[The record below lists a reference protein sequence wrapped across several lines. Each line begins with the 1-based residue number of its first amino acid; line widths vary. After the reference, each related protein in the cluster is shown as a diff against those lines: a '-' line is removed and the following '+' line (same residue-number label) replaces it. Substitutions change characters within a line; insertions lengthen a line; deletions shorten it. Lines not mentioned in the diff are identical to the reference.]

1 MVRYSVEKKLDREE
15 KEREREKWT
24 HEGIGIG
31 RVPSLFLDI
40 FYFSTLIRKP
50 VPRNYLEIPLQCY
63 HTLPSP
69 TLCRIVS
76 RDRDLGSSVFIKR
89 FDPRELDT

>member
-1 MVRYSVEKKLDREE
+1 MREWYGSVEKNLIE
-15 KEREREKWT
+15 KRKKRERNGHRRELD
-24 HEGIGIG
+24 GIG

-63 HTLPSP
+63 HILPSP
-69 TLCRIVS
+69 LFVVS
-76 RDRDLGSSVFIKR
+76 
-89 FDPRELDT
+89 